1 MARKAAAIWPLSRWR
16 ARHSIAAMKR
26 IAFWLLA
33 LTLTACATTSETQ
46 KDTAKADYE
55 KAKHMLAN
63 GQYADADLF
72 LEKFGANHPY
82 SQYTI
87 QAELLRIFA
96 AYKAEE
102 YVLSETLAE
111 EFVNRHPRHPN
122 VDYAQYM
129 LGMSHLRESSPAEK
143 DQTQT
148 LAAIESF
155 RTLLRKYPKSAY
167 AGEARRHL
175 QRLYNR
181 LAKHELDV
189 GKFYFDHQRYVAAA
203 NRFQVVLEKYQTTPS
218 IEEALYY
225 LAASWHHL
233 GLKHD
238 ARITALL
245 LRHNYPKSEWSQK
258 AETFL
263 R

>member
-1 MARKAAAIWPLSRWR
+1 MNRFAP
-16 ARHSIAAMKR
+16 
-26 IAFWLLA
+26 WLLA
-33 LTLTACATTSETQ
+33 LALAACATTSETP
-46 KDTAKADYE
+46 KDTAKTDYE
-55 KAKHMLAN
+55 HAKELLAKGEYSEAN
-63 GQYADADLF
+63 MF
-72 LEKFGANHPY
+72 LEHFGANHPY

-96 AYKAEE
+96 AFKGGEFI
-102 YVLSETLAE
+102 LSETLAE
-111 EFVNRHPRHPN
+111 EFVSRHPRHPN

-143 DQTQT
+143 DQAQT

-155 RTLLRKYPKSAY
+155 RTLLKKYPKSAY
-167 AGEARRHL
+167 AGDARRRL
-175 QRLYNR
+175 QQLYNR
-181 LAKHELDV
+181 LGKHELDV

-225 LAASWHHL
+225 LAASWDAL
-233 GLKHD
+233 GVKDD
-238 ARITALL
+238 ARNAALI

-258 AETFL
+258 AARFI

>member
-1 MARKAAAIWPLSRWR
+1 
-16 ARHSIAAMKR
+16 MKR
-26 IAFWLLA
+26 FAPWLLA
-33 LTLTACATTSETQ
+33 LALAACATTSETP

-55 KAKHMLAN
+55 HAKEMLAK
-63 GQYADADLF
+63 GQYEDADLF
-72 LEKFGANHPY
+72 LQKFGANHPY

-96 AYKAEE
+96 AYKSTE

-111 EFVNRHPRHPN
+111 EFVSRHPRHPN

-129 LGMSHLRESSPAEK
+129 LGMSHLRESSPAEN

-155 RTLLRKYPKSAY
+155 RTLLKKYPKSVY
-167 AGEARRHL
+167 AKDARRHL

-181 LAKHELDV
+181 LGKHELDV

-203 NRFQVVLEKYQTTPS
+203 NRFQMVLEKYQTTPS

-225 LAASWHHL
+225 LAASWDAL
-233 GLKHD
+233 GVKDD
-238 ARITALL
+238 ARNTALI
-245 LRHNYPKSEWSQK
+245 LRHNYPKSEWSRK
-258 AETFL
+258 AARFI